1 MHKKIIFVMPPK
13 DWFYGIDYKHTYEM
27 VRWLKRNKK
36 IKIYIWKDI
45 DIFLKKKISI
55 ENFFKIIKLWL
66 YFKIRKI
73 DYVFAYNASYIL
85 YCNLTYKKKIINFFS
100 QLLKLKCV
108 LRWDHINQQIPNIV
122 ENIYKKSQ
130 ISQENDYR
138 DFFFKHINHKNFLH
152 FTWQKRPYVTNKNT
166 IHNFFKKY
174 NVKLDQL
181 SFGFV
186 SSMKKF
192 NGKHNG
198 KVIVAGHFVKKEFV
212 KENLLFCRN
221 LFKNEEKFYK
231 KNYHNLMLQYSDYLI
246 YTKKKKLI
254 SNYDGFYGF
263 NQKKK
268 FKVVYPS
275 IFYENLSKYFV
286 VINPYNPA
294 NQTITYKIY
303 QIFLS
308 GGFCL
313 SEFQKDIPPKLYP
326 FRNYI
331 FYKNIK
337 DLNRKISFLKKNEK
351 FYVYLKK
358 KIYKV
363 ALDLFKEDEIQFRK
377 LFLR

>member
-1 MHKKIIFVMPPK
+1 MYKKIIFVMPPQ
-13 DWFYGIDYKHTYEM
+13 DWFYGIDYKHAYEM
-27 VRWLKRNKK
+27 VRWLKKNVK

-45 DIFLKKKISI
+45 DIFLKKKINI

-73 DYVFAYNASYIL
+73 DYVFAYNSSYIL

-100 QLLKLKCV
+100 QLLNLKCI
-108 LRWDHINQQIPNIV
+108 LRWDHINQQMPNIV
-122 ENIYKKSQ
+122 ESIYNKSQ
-130 ISQENDYR
+130 LSQEDDYR

-181 SFGFV
+181 SFSFV

-212 KENLLFCRN
+212 KENLLFCKS
-221 LFKNEEKFYK
+221 LFKNEERFYK
-231 KNYHNLMLQYSDYLI
+231 KKYHNLMLQYSDYLI

-254 SNYDGFYGF
+254 SNSNGFYGF

-268 FKVVYPS
+268 FKVIYPS
-275 IFYENLSKYFV
+275 IFYENLSKYFI

-313 SEFQKDIPPKLYP
+313 SEFQNDIPSKLYP

-337 DLNRKISFLKKNEK
+337 DLNKKISFLKKNK
-351 FYVYLKK
+351 NFYVYLKK

-363 ALDLFKEDEIQFRK
+363 ALDLFKEDEIQFKK
-377 LFLR
+377 LFLQ